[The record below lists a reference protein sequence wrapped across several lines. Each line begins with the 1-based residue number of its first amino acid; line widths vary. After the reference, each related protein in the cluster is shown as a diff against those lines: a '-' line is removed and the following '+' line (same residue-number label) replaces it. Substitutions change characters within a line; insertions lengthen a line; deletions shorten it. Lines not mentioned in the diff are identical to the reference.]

1 MAEAGA
7 SAGAEPGP
15 DLGAPAGAP
24 GSAAPRGAAVV
35 LLLAMAV
42 AAVCGLVYE
51 LLAGALS
58 SYLLGSSVTEFSL
71 VVGVFLSAMGLGSWL
86 SQHVHRSL
94 VAAFV
99 AVELL
104 VGVVGGVIGLVGF
117 AAFALTGAYRAVL
130 FGMVVATGTLIGLE
144 VPLVIRILQHRAQ
157 LRVSVANVLSAD
169 YLGALAGSLLF
180 PFVLVPEAGLVRA
193 GLLAGLANVGVG
205 WVTLWLLRG
214 AVGRSLRALVVGA
227 SVATALLGG
236 LIVFAGPLSAA
247 LEQELYQDE
256 VILTR
261 DTPYQKMVLTRWRD
275 DIRLYLDGN
284 LQFSSV
290 DEYRYHEA
298 LVHPALSL
306 VPGARRVAILGGG
319 DGLAA
324 REVLRWPTVEQVVIV
339 DLDPAVT
346 DLFRSRRVLTELNGG
361 SLADPRVRVVNQDAM
376 TWLADGGD
384 AWDVIVADLPD
395 PNTLA
400 VGKLYSR
407 QFYRLAFKRLSR
419 QGVLVTQA
427 TSPFET
433 REAFWCI
440 VHTLAATEL
449 REGRVHVA
457 PYSTHVPS
465 FGEWGF
471 VLASA
476 RRIDPATLEIAVE
489 TRYLTDEEARG
500 MFVFSKD
507 TAEVETPVNDLDDQ
521 PLVRLYEKGYER
533 FYD

>member
-1 MAEAGA
+1 MADSGVDGGPVVAAEGPGA
-7 SAGAEPGP
+7 SR
-15 DLGAPAGAP
+15 
-24 GSAAPRGAAVV
+24 GSAVV

-86 SQHVHRSL
+86 SQHVRSSL

-99 AVELL
+99 AVELA

-117 AAFALTGAYRAVL
+117 AAFALTGSYRAVL
-130 FGMVVATGTLIGLE
+130 FGLVIATGTLIGLE

-193 GLLAGLANVGVG
+193 GLLAGLANLLVG
-205 WVTLWLLRG
+205 WVTLWLLRE
-214 AVGRSLRALVVGA
+214 AVGPALRRLVVA
-227 SVATALLGG
+227 ATLATALLGG
-236 LIVFAGPLSAA
+236 LLAFAGPLSSA
-247 LEQELYQDE
+247 LEQELYQDD

-261 DTPYQKMVLTRWRD
+261 DTPYQKIVITRWRE

-284 LQFSSV
+284 LQFSSI

-298 LVHPALSL
+298 LVHPVLSL
-306 VPGARRVAILGGG
+306 VPGARRVAVLGGG

-324 REVLRWPTVEQVVIV
+324 REILKWPTVEEVVIV

-346 DLFRSRRVLTELNGG
+346 ELFRARPVLAQLNGG
-361 SLADPRVRVVNQDAM
+361 SLSDPRVHVINRDAM
-376 TWLADGGD
+376 AWLAETDG
-384 AWDVIVADLPD
+384 AWDVIIADLPD

-407 QFYRLAFKRLSR
+407 QFYRLALKRLAR

-433 REAFWCI
+433 RDAFWCI
-440 VHTLAATEL
+440 AHTLGAVERRAGDGL
-449 REGRVHVA
+449 LHVA

-471 VLASA
+471 VLAA
-476 RRIDPATLEIAVE
+476 ERRIDPEAIHIAVE
-489 TRYLTDEEARG
+489 TRFLTDEKARG
-500 MFVFSKD
+500 MFVFSRD
-507 TAEVETPVNDLDDQ
+507 TGELETPINDLDDQ

-533 FYD
+533 FFD